1 MVKTLKTVRK
11 CSDYLIWN
19 RETLS
24 KPEKELN
31 QRKKSQ
37 RKLLQNLTEYT
48 NFMFRTSENTKTK
61 QRGKT
66 QNGRIYL

>member
-37 RKLLQNLTEYT
+37 RKLL
-48 NFMFRTSENTKTK
+48 
-61 QRGKT
+61 
-66 QNGRIYL
+66 